1 MNTISL
7 DEELNSAFVA
17 PNKEYMGEPLANYT
31 EGSRLLLMQV
41 RDDADSSIY
50 FIWSF
55 IFIHIQ
61 LFKNRK
67 EATKLAWN
75 RDLFR
80 EKLLEYI
87 DGKTEADRDI
97 ATSIVSSMI
106 EEASKGRVDVIA
118 TPHQGEPGN
127 D

>member
-1 MNTISL
+1 MNISL
-7 DEELNSAFVA
+7 DEELNSAFIA

-41 RDDADSSIY
+41 RDDADSSVY

-87 DGKTEADRDI
+87 DGKTEEDRSV
-97 ATSIVSSMI
+97 AMKIVSSMI
-106 EEASKGRVDVIA
+106 DEASKGRVDIIA
-118 TPHQGEPGN
+118 TPHQGELGN

>member
-1 MNTISL
+1 MNISL
-7 DEELNSAFVA
+7 DEELNSAFIA

-41 RDDADSSIY
+41 RDDADSSVY

-67 EATKLAWN
+67 EATKLAWD

-87 DGKTEADRDI
+87 DGKTEEDR
-97 ATSIVSSMI
+97 AVAMKIVSSMI
-106 EEASKGRVDVIA
+106 DDASKGRVDIIA
-118 TPHQGEPGN
+118 TPGQGEPGN

>member
-1 MNTISL
+1 MNISL
-7 DEELNSAFVA
+7 DEELNSAFIA

-41 RDDADSSIY
+41 RDDADSSVY

-67 EATKLAWN
+67 EATKLAWD

-80 EKLLEYI
+80 EKLFEYI
-87 DGKTEADRDI
+87 DGKTEEDR
-97 ATSIVSSMI
+97 AVAMKIVSAMI
-106 EEASKGRVDVIA
+106 DDASKGRVDIIA
-118 TPHQGEPGN
+118 TPGQGELGN

>member
-1 MNTISL
+1 MNISL

-17 PNKEYMGEPLANYT
+17 PHKEYMGEPLANYT

-55 IFIHIQ
+55 IFIHTQ
-61 LFKNRK
+61 LFKSRK
-67 EATKLAWN
+67 EATKLAWD

-80 EKLLEYI
+80 EKLLDYI
-87 DGKTEADRDI
+87 EGKTEEDRSV
-97 ATSIVSSMI
+97 AMKVVSAMI
-106 EEASKGRVDVIA
+106 DEASKGRVDVIS
-118 TPHQGEPGN
+118 TPNQLEPGN

>member
-1 MNTISL
+1 MNISL
-7 DEELNSAFVA
+7 DEELNSAFIA

-41 RDDADSSIY
+41 RDDADSSVY

-67 EATKLAWN
+67 EATKLAWD

-80 EKLLEYI
+80 EKLFEYI
-87 DGKTEADRDI
+87 DGKTEEDRSV
-97 ATSIVSSMI
+97 AMKIVSSMI
-106 EEASKGRVDVIA
+106 DEASKGRVDIIA
-118 TPHQGEPGN
+118 TPHQGELGN

>member
-1 MNTISL
+1 MNISL

-17 PNKEYMGEPLANYT
+17 PGKEYIGEPLANYT

-67 EATKLAWN
+67 EATKLAWD

-87 DGKTEADRDI
+87 DGKTEEDR
-97 ATSIVSSMI
+97 AVAMKIVSAMI
-106 EEASKGRVDVIA
+106 DEASKGRVDVIA
-118 TPHQGEPGN
+118 TPHQGESGN

>member
-1 MNTISL
+1 MNISL
-7 DEELNSAFVA
+7 DEELNSAFIA

-41 RDDADSSIY
+41 RDDADSSVY

-67 EATKLAWN
+67 EATKLAWD

-80 EKLLEYI
+80 EKLFEYI
-87 DGKTEADRDI
+87 DGKTEEDR
-97 ATSIVSSMI
+97 AVAMKIVSAMI
-106 EEASKGRVDVIA
+106 DDASRGRVDIIA
-118 TPHQGEPGN
+118 TPGQGELGN

>member
-55 IFIHIQ
+55 IFIHLQ

-87 DGKTEADRDI
+87 DGKTEADRDM

-106 EEASKGRVDVIA
+106 EEASKGRVEIIP
-118 TPHQGEPGN
+118 TPNSPDSGN
-127 D
+127 A

>member
-1 MNTISL
+1 MNISL
-7 DEELNSAFVA
+7 DEELNSAFIA
-17 PNKEYMGEPLANYT
+17 PSKEYMGEPLANYT

-55 IFIHIQ
+55 IFIHLQ

-87 DGKTEADRDI
+87 DGKTEADRDM

-106 EEASKGRVDVIA
+106 EEASKGRVEIIPKPNSPDS
-118 TPHQGEPGN
+118 GN
-127 D
+127 A

>member
-1 MNTISL
+1 MNISL
-7 DEELNSAFVA
+7 DEELNSAFIA

-41 RDDADSSIY
+41 RDDADSSVY

-55 IFIHIQ
+55 MFIHIQ

-67 EATKLAWN
+67 EATKLAWD

-80 EKLLEYI
+80 EKLFEYI
-87 DGKTEADRDI
+87 DGKTEEDR
-97 ATSIVSSMI
+97 AVAMKIVSAMI
-106 EEASKGRVDVIA
+106 DDASRGRVDIIA
-118 TPHQGEPGN
+118 TPGQGELGN

>member
-1 MNTISL
+1 MNISL
-7 DEELNSAFVA
+7 DEELNSAFIA

-41 RDDADSSIY
+41 RDDADSSVY

-67 EATKLAWN
+67 EATKLAWD

-87 DGKTEADRDI
+87 DGKTEEDRTV
-97 ATSIVSSMI
+97 AMKIVSAMI
-106 EEASKGRVDVIA
+106 DDASRGRVDIIA
-118 TPHQGEPGN
+118 TPGQGELGN

>member
-1 MNTISL
+1 
-7 DEELNSAFVA
+7 
-17 PNKEYMGEPLANYT
+17 MGEPLANYT

-41 RDDADSSIY
+41 RDDADSSVY

-67 EATKLAWN
+67 EATKLAWD

-80 EKLLEYI
+80 EKLFEYI
-87 DGKTEADRDI
+87 DGKTEEDR
-97 ATSIVSSMI
+97 AVAMKIVSSMI
-106 EEASKGRVDVIA
+106 DEASKGRVDIIA
-118 TPHQGEPGN
+118 TPGQGELGN

>member
-1 MNTISL
+1 MNISL
-7 DEELNSAFVA
+7 DEELNSAFIA

-41 RDDADSSIY
+41 RDDADSSVY

-67 EATKLAWN
+67 EATKLAWD

-80 EKLLEYI
+80 EKLFEYI
-87 DGKTEADRDI
+87 DGKTEEDR
-97 ATSIVSSMI
+97 AVAMKIVSSMI
-106 EEASKGRVDVIA
+106 DEASKGRVDIIA
-118 TPHQGEPGN
+118 TPGQGELGN

>member
-50 FIWSF
+50 FVWSF
-55 IFIHIQ
+55 IFIHLQ

-106 EEASKGRVDVIA
+106 EEASKGRVEIIP
-118 TPHQGEPGN
+118 TPNSPDSGN
-127 D
+127 A

>member
-50 FIWSF
+50 FVWSF
-55 IFIHIQ
+55 IFIHLQ

-67 EATKLAWN
+67 EATKLDWN

-106 EEASKGRVDVIA
+106 EEASKGRVEIIP
-118 TPHQGEPGN
+118 TPNSPDSGN
-127 D
+127 A

>member
-1 MNTISL
+1 MNISL

-17 PNKEYMGEPLANYT
+17 PHKEYMGEPLANYT

-55 IFIHIQ
+55 IFIHTQ
-61 LFKNRK
+61 LFKSRK
-67 EATKLAWN
+67 EATKLAWD

-80 EKLLEYI
+80 EKLLDYI
-87 DGKTEADRDI
+87 EGKTEEDRSV
-97 ATSIVSSMI
+97 AMKVVSAI
-106 EEASKGRVDVIA
+106 IDEASKGRVDVIS
-118 TPHQGEPGN
+118 TPNQLEPGN

>member
-1 MNTISL
+1 MNISL
-7 DEELNSAFVA
+7 DEELNSAFIA

-41 RDDADSSIY
+41 RDDADSSVY

-67 EATKLAWN
+67 EATKLAWD

-80 EKLLEYI
+80 EKLFEYI
-87 DGKTEADRDI
+87 DGKTEEDR
-97 ATSIVSSMI
+97 AVAMKIVSAMI
-106 EEASKGRVDVIA
+106 DEASKGRVDIIA
-118 TPHQGEPGN
+118 TPGQGELGN

>member
-1 MNTISL
+1 MNISL
-7 DEELNSAFVA
+7 DEELNSAFIA

-55 IFIHIQ
+55 IFIHLQ

-67 EATKLAWN
+67 EATKLAWD

-87 DGKTEADRDI
+87 DGKTEEDR
-97 ATSIVSSMI
+97 AVAMKIVSAMI
-106 EEASKGRVDVIA
+106 DEASKGRVDVIA
-118 TPHQGEPGN
+118 TPHQGELGN

>member
-1 MNTISL
+1 MNISL
-7 DEELNSAFVA
+7 DEELNSAFIA

-41 RDDADSSIY
+41 RDDADSSVY

-67 EATKLAWN
+67 EATKLAWD

-87 DGKTEADRDI
+87 DGKTEEDR
-97 ATSIVSSMI
+97 AVAMKIVSSMI
-106 EEASKGRVDVIA
+106 DEASKGRVDIIA
-118 TPHQGEPGN
+118 TPGQGELGN

>member
-1 MNTISL
+1 MNISL
-7 DEELNSAFVA
+7 DEELNSAFIA

-41 RDDADSSIY
+41 RDDADSSVY

-67 EATKLAWN
+67 EATKLAWD

-87 DGKTEADRDI
+87 DGKTEEDRGVAMKI
-97 ATSIVSSMI
+97 ASSMI
-106 EEASKGRVDVIA
+106 NEASKGGVDIIP
-118 TPHQGEPGN
+118 TPHQGELGN

>member
-1 MNTISL
+1 MNISL

-55 IFIHIQ
+55 IFIHLQ

-87 DGKTEADRDI
+87 DGKTEADRDM

-106 EEASKGRVDVIA
+106 EEASKGRVEIIP
-118 TPHQGEPGN
+118 TPNSPDSGN
-127 D
+127 A

>member
-1 MNTISL
+1 MNISL
-7 DEELNSAFVA
+7 DEELNSAFIA

-41 RDDADSSIY
+41 RDDADSSVY

-67 EATKLAWN
+67 EATKLAWD

-80 EKLLEYI
+80 EKLFEYI
-87 DGKTEADRDI
+87 DGKTEEDR
-97 ATSIVSSMI
+97 AVAMKIVSAMI
-106 EEASKGRVDVIA
+106 DDASKGRVDIIA
-118 TPHQGEPGN
+118 TPGQGEPGN

>member
-1 MNTISL
+1 MNISL

-55 IFIHIQ
+55 IFIHLQ

-67 EATKLAWN
+67 EATKLAWD

-87 DGKTEADRDI
+87 DGKTEEDR
-97 ATSIVSSMI
+97 AVAMKIVSAMI
-106 EEASKGRVDVIA
+106 DEASKGRVDIIA
-118 TPHQGEPGN
+118 TPGQGELGN